1 MLSNWQNT
9 PAATLLRFL
18 ADLMLVNLLL
28 LCCSLG
34 VVTIGASLTGMYAVL
49 FKRQREDGSVSVFKT
64 FFGAFAENFLWATA
78 LEGIVIVLLLIAGV
92 DFSYALTL
100 PQPGKTLF
108 LVVATVIALLL
119 LAIFLLAFPQ
129 QAVYRNSLKGYLK
142 NSLALAVCAPF
153 QLLLAVAAWAAPW
166 VLAVIEPDMIVYLG
180 VLYLLWGFSF
190 PAYCTVR
197 LLDPVFQKIT
207 QEQPT

>member
-34 VVTIGASLTGMYAVL
+34 VVTIGAALTGMYAVL
-49 FKRQREDGSVSVFKT
+49 FKRQREDGSVSVLKT
-64 FFGAFAENFLWATA
+64 FFGAFANNFLWATA
-78 LEGIVIVLLLIAGV
+78 LEGIVATLLLVAGV

-108 LVVATVIALLL
+108 IVIVDNFSAGLSP
-119 LAIFLLAFPQ
+119 AGGIPQ
-129 QAVYRNSLKGYLK
+129 QPARYSQKQSGAGGVRPLPASAGGG
-142 NSLALAVCAPF
+142 
-153 QLLLAVAAWAAPW
+153 
-166 VLAVIEPDMIVYLG
+166 ILG
-180 VLYLLWGFSF
+180 CPLG
-190 PAYCTVR
+190 
-197 LLDPVFQKIT
+197 IGNH
-207 QEQPT
+207 

>member
-34 VVTIGASLTGMYAVL
+34 VATIGAALTGMYAVL
-49 FKRQREDGSVSVFKT
+49 FKRQREDGSVSVLKT
-64 FFGAFAENFLWATA
+64 FFGAFADNFLWATA
-78 LEGIVIVLLLIAGV
+78 LEGIVAALLLVAGV

-100 PQPGKTLF
+100 PQPGKSLF
-108 LVVATVIALLL
+108 IVIATAVALLL

-129 QAVYRNSLKGYLK
+129 QAVYRNSLRGI
-142 NSLALAVCAPF
+142 
-153 QLLLAVAAWAAPW
+153 LLS
-166 VLAVIEPDMIVYLG
+166 Y
-180 VLYLLWGFSF
+180 
-190 PAYCTVR
+190 PARPNCFGHN
-197 LLDPVFQKIT
+197 LIP
-207 QEQPT
+207 

>member
-34 VVTIGASLTGMYAVL
+34 VVTVGASLTGMYAVL
-49 FKRQREDGSVSVFKT
+49 FRRQREDGSVSVLKT
-64 FFGAFAENFLWATA
+64 FFSAFAGNFLWATA

-92 DFSYALTL
+92 DFTYALSQ
-100 PQPGKTLF
+100 PQPLKAVFTVTATIIALLF
-108 LVVATVIALLL
+108 LVV
-119 LAIFLLAFPQ
+119 FLLAFPQ
-129 QAVYRNSLKGYLK
+129 QAVYRNSLKGILK

-153 QLLLAVAAWAAPW
+153 QLLLAAAAWAAPW
-166 VLAVIEPDMIVYLG
+166 VLAAIEPDVIVYLG

-197 LLDPVFQKIT
+197 LLDPVFRKIT
-207 QEQPT
+207 QEQPN

>member
-1 MLSNWQNT
+1 MLSNWENT

-34 VVTIGASLTGMYAVL
+34 VVTIGAALTGMYAVL
-49 FKRQREDGSVSVFKT
+49 FKRQREDGSVSVLKT
-64 FFGAFAENFLWATA
+64 FFGAFADNFLWATA
-78 LEGIVIVLLLIAGV
+78 LEGIVAALLLVAGV

-108 LVVATVIALLL
+108 IVIATAVAMLLL
-119 LAIFLLAFPQ
+119 REPT
-129 QAVYRNSLKGYLK
+129 YGYK
-142 NSLALAVCAPF
+142 PGALAACAPA
-153 QLLLAVAAWAAPW
+153 QLLLAAAAWAAPW
-166 VLAVIEPDMIVYLG
+166 VLAIIEPDVIVYLG

-207 QEQPT
+207 REQVN

>member
-28 LCCSLG
+28 LCGSLG
-34 VVTIGASLTGMYAVL
+34 VVTIGAVL
-49 FKRQREDGSVSVFKT
+49 FKRQREDGSVGVLKT
-64 FFGAFAENFLWATA
+64 FFGAFADNFLRATA
-78 LEGIVIVLLLIAGV
+78 LEGIVAALLLVAGV

-108 LVVATVIALLL
+108 IVIATAVALLL

-129 QAVYRNSLKGYLK
+129 QAVYRNSLRGILK
-142 NSLALAVCAPF
+142 NSLALAVCAHI
-153 QLLLAVAAWAAPW
+153 QLLLAAASWAAPW
-166 VLAVIEPDMIVYLG
+166 VLAIIEPDVIVYLG

-207 QEQPT
+207 REQVN